1 MYRPKRVLLEAD
13 TAEREKGMKIKKI
26 VGKKLKAIRLK
37 NDMTI
42 QELAE
47 SSRVSSNMIS
57 RIERGLT
64 IPSVEILMKLAGVFD
79 KSINYFVE
87 EVSTTHEVVFSS
99 PGKRDKTVYDDEHNM
114 HTESFTSGLR
124 DSQFT
129 SFFCTVKKG
138 GSSGMQNM
146 YHPGDELIYLLEGRL
161 KVDIAGEI
169 HILHSGD
176 SLSFKSHLPHRWDN
190 IGGGD
195 AKVIWTLSPFT
206 II

>member
-1 MYRPKRVLLEAD
+1 MR
-13 TAEREKGMKIKKI
+13 IKKI

-37 NDMTI
+37 NDLTI

-47 SSRVSSNMIS
+47 KSGVSSNMIS
-57 RIERGLT
+57 RVERGLT

-87 EVSTTHEVVFSS
+87 EVSTTHEVVFTS
-99 PGKRDKTVYDDEHNM
+99 PGERDKTVYDDENNM

-124 DSQFT
+124 DPQFM
-129 SFFCTVKKG
+129 SFLCTVPRG
-138 GSSGMQNM
+138 GTSGRQHMF
-146 YHPGDELIYLLEGRL
+146 HPGDELIYLLEGQL
-161 KVDIAGEI
+161 QVTIAGEQYQ
-169 HILHSGD
+169 LSPGD

-190 IGGGD
+190 TGESD
-195 AKVIWTLSPFT
+195 AKVLWTLSPFT

>member
-1 MYRPKRVLLEAD
+1 
-13 TAEREKGMKIKKI
+13 MKIKKI

-37 NDMTI
+37 NDLTI

-47 SSRVSSNMIS
+47 KSRVSSNMIS

-87 EVSTTHEVVFSS
+87 EVVTTHEIVHTT
-99 PGKRDKTVYDDEHNM
+99 PGNRDKTVYDDEHNM

-124 DSQFT
+124 DPQFT
-129 SFFCTVKKG
+129 SFFCTVQKG
-138 GSSGMQNM
+138 GTSGEQNM
-146 YHPGDELIYLLEGRL
+146 YHPGDELIVVLDGRL
-161 KVDIAGEI
+161 RVTIAGET
-169 HILHSGD
+169 HVLDAGE

-190 IGGGD
+190 IGDDD

-206 II
+206 TI

>member
-1 MYRPKRVLLEAD
+1 
-13 TAEREKGMKIKKI
+13 MKLKKI

-37 NDMTI
+37 QGLTI

-47 SSRVSSNMIS
+47 RSRVSSNMIS

-64 IPSVEILMKLAGVFD
+64 IPSVQILMKLAEAFG

-99 PGKRDKTVYDDEHNM
+99 PGRRDTTVYDDELNM

-124 DSQFT
+124 DPQFM
-129 SFFCTVKKG
+129 SFLCTVPRG
-138 GSSGMQNM
+138 GSSGHQKM
-146 YHPGDELIYLLEGRL
+146 YHPGDELIVLLEGQLEVTIAGETYLLE
-161 KVDIAGEI
+161 
-169 HILHSGD
+169 SGD

-190 IGGGD
+190 VGEQD
-195 AKVIWTLSPFT
+195 ARVIWTLSPFT
-206 II
+206 TI

>member
-1 MYRPKRVLLEAD
+1 
-13 TAEREKGMKIKKI
+13 MKIKKI

-37 NDMTI
+37 SDMTI

-47 SSRVSSNMIS
+47 RSKVSSNMIS

-87 EVSTTHEVVFSS
+87 EVSTTHEIVFSAA
-99 PGKRDKTVYDDEHNM
+99 GTRDKTVYDDESNM

-124 DSQFT
+124 DPQFM
-129 SFFCTVKKG
+129 SFYCTVPQG
-138 GSSGMQNM
+138 GSSGVQNM
-146 YHPGDELIYLLEGRL
+146 YHPGDELIYVLEGTL
-161 KVDIAGEI
+161 KVVIAGET
-169 HILHSGD
+169 HILNRGD

-190 IGGGD
+190 IGTDD

>member
-1 MYRPKRVLLEAD
+1 MR
-13 TAEREKGMKIKKI
+13 IKKI
-26 VGKKLKAIRLK
+26 VGKKLKVIRLK

-47 SSRVSSNMIS
+47 KSGVSSNMIS
-57 RIERGLT
+57 RVERGLT

-87 EVSTTHEVVFSS
+87 EVSTTHEVVFTQ

-124 DSQFT
+124 DPQFM
-129 SFFCTVKKG
+129 SFYCTVPPG
-138 GSSGMQNM
+138 GTSGRQHM

-161 KVDIAGEI
+161 KVTIAEEEYM
-169 HILHSGD
+169 LSPGD

-190 IGGGD
+190 IGDQD
-195 AKVIWTLSPFT
+195 AKVLWTLSPFT